1 MIIPEKVINFLLE
14 SHKDHF
20 YNLLAPIVM
29 YIRGEHFDTEALS
42 GDALTAYNDAIKILE
57 PILRRREQA
66 RKRRK
71 ELKEKQ
77 QSQPKPGSPAKG
89 KKAGEEVDK
98 YLINPEI
105 LDEIYDF
112 CINCVPLDTYSY
124 QSVAERNDS
133 LEYLRRIVL
142 KHYGKYFSDITY
154 DPYCSSFRLFW

>member
-29 YIRGEHFDTEALS
+29 YIRGEHFDTDTLS
-42 GDALTAYNDAIKILE
+42 GDTLTAYNDAIKILE

-89 KKAGEEVDK
+89 KKAGEEVDQ
-98 YLINPEI
+98 YLINRNI
-105 LDEIYDF
+105 LDEISAF
-112 CINCVPLDTYSY
+112 CKSCVPEDTYSF
-124 QSVAERNDS
+124 QTDKERNDCLS
-133 LEYLRRIVL
+133 FLRRLVL
-142 KHYGKYFSDITY
+142 ESFGEYFSDFTY
-154 DPYCSSFRLFW
+154 DPCRGKFRLFW